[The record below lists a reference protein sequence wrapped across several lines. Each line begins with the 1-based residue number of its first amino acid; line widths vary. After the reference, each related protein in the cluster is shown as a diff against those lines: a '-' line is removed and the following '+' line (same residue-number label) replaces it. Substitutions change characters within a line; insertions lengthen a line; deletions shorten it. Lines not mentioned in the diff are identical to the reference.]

1 MPAGARLKYRSNIV
15 EYSKYVFEP
24 VDPSFATRCQE
35 NQKKGLD
42 NFIVAGTSYGQG
54 SSREHAAICPMYL
67 GVQAVVA
74 LSIERIHQNNLCN
87 FGILPLTFKDKSDYE
102 RIGQGDELVLQDIRT
117 QIGKGEVI
125 LENKSRGISIPLVC
139 DITPDQL
146 EMLLAG
152 GLLNV
157 LKENI

>member
-1 MPAGARLKYRSNIV
+1 
-15 EYSKYVFEP
+15 YVFEP

-35 NQKKGLD
+35 NQKQGKA
-42 NFIVAGTSYGQG
+42 NFIVAGSSYGQG

-67 GVQAVVA
+67 GVQAVIA

-87 FGILPLTFKDKSDYE
+87 FGIIALTFKDKGDYAKLE
-102 RIGQGDELVLQDIRT
+102 KGDELVLEDIRT
-117 QIGKGEVI
+117 QIGKSEVI
-125 LENKSRGISIPLVC
+125 LLNRTKNLSIPLIC
-139 DITPDQL
+139 DITAEQH

-157 LKENI
+157 LKEKK